1 MDFSRS
7 RGNHPNRIQRSAC
20 AGLMGLLAILL
31 LGLTITPTAWAD
43 NPGYDRPGLGFTPAV
58 LNAGDLTIEQ
68 GLPSWSHDQR
78 AGASSTQYSADSL
91 LRLGL
96 GHSLELQFGD
106 SLYNHLQQAHLQ
118 QTGAGTQLESTG
130 RGDSS
135 VALKWVLPSPSTS
148 FNWGLLG
155 SVEFTDG
162 SRNFRNRQQQYLLG
176 LSASQQLNA
185 GSSIGTY
192 LEDVR
197 SGGHDSYTAVINHS
211 QALNNSFSLYVEAA
225 WQREAGSATGTL
237 GGGGLAWQAT
247 PRLQLDAGFRHRI
260 SGTLPD
266 WWAGLG
272 ISMFLGH

>member
-7 RGNHPNRIQRSAC
+7 RGNHPNRMPRSAC
-20 AGLMGLLAILL
+20 AGPMGLLAMLL
-31 LGLTITPTAWAD
+31 LGLTITRTAWAD
-43 NPGYDRPGLGFTPAV
+43 NPGYDRPGLGFTPVV

-68 GLPSWSHDQR
+68 GLPSWSQDQR
-78 AGASSTQYSADSL
+78 GGVSSIQYSADSL

-106 SLYNHLQQAHLQ
+106 SLYNHLQQ
-118 QTGAGTQLESTG
+118 TGAGTQLEDTG

-135 VALKWVLPSPSTS
+135 VALKLLLPSPSTS

-162 SRNFRNRQQQYLLG
+162 SRNFRNSKQQYLLG

-197 SGGHDSYTAVINHS
+197 SGGRDSYTAVINHS
-211 QALNNSFSLYVEAA
+211 QALNKSLSLYVEAA
-225 WQREAGSATGTL
+225 WQREAGSATGSL

-247 PRLQLDAGFRHRI
+247 PRLQLDAGFRHRL

>member
-7 RGNHPNRIQRSAC
+7 RGNHPNLRPRSAWTGRMVLF
-20 AGLMGLLAILL
+20 AMLIMDLA
-31 LGLTITPTAWAD
+31 ITPTAWAD
-43 NPGYDRPGLGFTPAV
+43 NPGYDRPGLGFTPAA
-58 LNAGDLTIEQ
+58 LDAGDLTIEQ

-78 AGASSTQYSADSL
+78 AGVSSTQYSADSL

-96 GHSLELQFGD
+96 GHSLELQLGG
-106 SLYNHLQQAHLQ
+106 SLYNRLR

-130 RGDSS
+130 RGDSNL
-135 VALKWVLPSPSTS
+135 ALKFVLPSPSTS

-162 SRNFRNRQQQYLLG
+162 SRDFRNNRPQYLLG
-176 LSASQQLNA
+176 LSASQQLNE
-185 GSSIGTY
+185 GSSLGTY

-197 SGGHDSYTAVINHS
+197 ASGRDSYTAVINHS
-211 QALNNSFSLYVEAA
+211 QALGKSLSLYVEVA
-225 WQREAGSATGTL
+225 WQHEAGSPSGTL

-247 PRLQLDAGFRHRI
+247 PRLQLDAGFRHRL

>member
-7 RGNHPNRIQRSAC
+7 RSNHPNRMQRSAG
-20 AGLMGLLAILL
+20 AGPMGLLAMLL

-68 GLPSWSHDQR
+68 GLPSWSHGQR

-106 SLYNHLQQAHLQ
+106 SLYNYLR
-118 QTGAGTQLESTG
+118 QTGAGMSLNSEG
-130 RGDSS
+130 RGDSNL
-135 VALKWVLPSPSTS
+135 ALKYVPPSPSTS
-148 FNWGLLG
+148 FSWGLLG

-162 SRNFRNRQQQYLLG
+162 SRDFRNNRPQYLLG
-176 LSASQQLNA
+176 LSASQQLNE

-197 SGGHDSYTAVINHS
+197 ASGRDSYTAVINHS
-211 QALNNSFSLYVEAA
+211 QALGKSLSLYVEAA
-225 WQREAGSATGTL
+225 WQREAGSASGTL

-247 PRLQLDAGFRHRI
+247 PRLQLDAGFRHRL
-260 SGTLPD
+260 SGTLPA

-272 ISMFLGH
+272 ISMFLGR